1 MTEILFVFLLV
12 PGSGLVDHA
21 LDLVDRLDFFLLH
34 FSNDHRVGL
43 RMQFGLL
50 QQFEV
55 SQTYLHSEVVL
66 LVVQELQ
73 IRFLLRL
80 RHLKLPLAFV
90 DALELKLH
98 LLSLGQKPDAAL
110 LAEFLRS
117 ELLQVVEETAHVR
130 NHFLLLLLLGR
141 LLRRRRRTIALLED
155 LVLWVECGEQEEHP
169 LFVWRVAPHVCS
181 KPLVLAGL
189 LLCLV
194 VAVLL
199 DHRGDDLNE
208 DVVGGWVETD
218 DGLDVELLGTVAR
231 PVEDFEQELLR
242 SELVLQRRKEEA
254 VGLQRL
260 VQLGGVL
267 DEHSRL
273 IFREHLHH
281 V

>member
-21 LDLVDRLDFFLLH
+21 LDLVDRLGFLLH
-34 FSNDHRVGL
+34 FSDDHRVGL

-169 LFVWRVAPHVCS
+169 LFVRRMAPHVCC
-181 KPLVLAGL
+181 KPLILAGL

-231 PVEDFEQELLR
+231 PVEDFKQELLR
-242 SELVLQRRKEEA
+242 SELVLQRWQEEA
-254 VGLQRL
+254 VGLQRF

-267 DEHSRL
+267 DEHARL
-273 IFREHLHH
+273 IFGEHLHH